1 MDFVFPPDLA
11 GIVLSREI
19 WVIKYLVHVD
29 NQYQTALFHILF
41 FHFFIPFV
49 CVRVCCFVLFG
60 QLSSVITIKVFRKFG
75 EVG

>member
-29 NQYQTALFHILF
+29 NQYQTTL
-41 FHFFIPFV
+41 FHFFFIFLFFFV
-49 CVRVCCFVLFG
+49 CVCVLFCFVLFG